1 MAPLGNVALI
11 NPCISV
17 GLAKVKVCAVLSE
30 MKTLLELMLV
40 FPDWVRGGLEG
51 MTGSA
56 LVPELGLVGVTGG
69 GALDLQ
75 TDGCPLQ
82 VYPA

>member
-1 MAPLGNVALI
+1 
-11 NPCISV
+11 
-17 GLAKVKVCAVLSE
+17 